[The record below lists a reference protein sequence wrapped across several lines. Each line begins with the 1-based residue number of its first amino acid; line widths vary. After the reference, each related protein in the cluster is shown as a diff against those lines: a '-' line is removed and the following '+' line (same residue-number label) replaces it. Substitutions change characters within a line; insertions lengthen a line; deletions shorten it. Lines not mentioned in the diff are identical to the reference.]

1 MPSSAVTRLID
12 MGVEPFLLSSSL
24 LGVLAQRL
32 VRKLCPH
39 CKQKEPD
46 AKSWRA
52 VGCTACGDTGYLGRT
67 GIHELLLINDELRLL
82 IHNGANDTDVRRT
95 GERSGMLPLRGDA
108 MRWVASG
115 TTSLEEVVRVTRE

>member
-1 MPSSAVTRLID
+1 MPRCGHAPDRHGHRAV
-12 MGVEPFLLSSSL
+12 PA
-24 LGVLAQRL
+24 VLVAARRARAAPGAQAL
-32 VRKLCPH
+32 PAL
-39 CKQKEPD
+39 QAEGAD

-67 GIHELLLINDELRLL
+67 GIYELLLINDELRLL